1 MTGEAAE
8 SRPNTR
14 LLAKNKKRNDPRSK
28 SYRNNRAISL
38 LKPAPTV
45 VFPQAALKWKTIRP
59 CRIRTQPLRG
69 TVDREDFWNLPSG
82 TLPGAMEGPREIL
95 TCHFRLLPIESAYLL
110 IRLLPLDPTLVP
122 LTTTTTTAV
131 AM

>member
-1 MTGEAAE
+1 MTGEAE
-8 SRPNTR
+8 SLPNTR

-45 VFPQAALKWKTIRP
+45 AFPQVALKWKTIRP
-59 CRIRTQPLRG
+59 CRIHTQPLRG
-69 TVDREDFWNLPSG
+69 TVDQEDFWNLPSG

-95 TCHFRLLPIESAYLL
+95 TCHFRLLPIESVYPL
-110 IRLLPLDPTLVP
+110 RLLPLDPTPVALL
-122 LTTTTTTAV
+122 LTTTT